1 MNMTFPDPDKL
12 DDYLLDPTH
21 EAELSRVQA
30 RRDSVKAEGAIASKY
45 WGGIQWRIVV
55 TFSINAVLWTSVLV
69 LGLNGM
75 IPLWAGLIVNTVLA
89 ATFYMPMHEAV
100 HKNIWGKVAR
110 GRVVEE
116 IIGMLCSVPLLMPFR
131 NHRASHMRHHAYTN
145 DPDRDPDYF
154 SQGEL
159 RELPVKFLSV
169 TFINALLPLFAF
181 IPPMRKLL
189 HPAMVRANQASANKT
204 EGLMQ
209 LRFWLITHGVLLAAV
224 LTGFGWQA
232 FLLWYLPARLQLF
245 WLAFVFAWYPHHPG
259 NKQGRY
265 VDTRVAVFPG
275 STFLI
280 RGHDHHA
287 LHHLFPRVAHYRL
300 PAMWQEMATDL
311 VGKGVRAEGRAL
323 EATGPV
329 VW

>member
-1 MNMTFPDPDKL
+1 M
-12 DDYLLDPTH
+12 
-21 EAELSRVQA
+21 
-30 RRDSVKAEGAIASKY
+30 
-45 WGGIQWRIVV
+45 
-55 TFSINAVLWTSVLV
+55 
-69 LGLNGM
+69 
-75 IPLWAGLIVNTVLA
+75 LA

-100 HKNIWGKVAR
+100 HKNIWGKVSR

-116 IIGMLCSVPLLMPFR
+116 IIGTLCSVPLLMPFR

-154 SQGEL
+154 SQGNL
-159 RELPVKFLSV
+159 RDLPVKFLSV
-169 TFINALLPLFAF
+169 TCINALLPLFAF

-209 LRFWLITHGVLLAAV
+209 LRFWLITHGVLLTAV

-259 NKQGRY
+259 NEQGRY

-311 VGKGVRAEGRAL
+311 VAKGVRAEGRAL

>member
-1 MNMTFPDPDKL
+1 VN
-12 DDYLLDPTH
+12 
-21 EAELSRVQA
+21 
-30 RRDSVKAEGAIASKY
+30 G
-45 WGGIQWRIVV
+45 
-55 TFSINAVLWTSVLV
+55 VL
-69 LGLNGM
+69 
-75 IPLWAGLIVNTVLA
+75 PLWAGLIVNTMLA

-100 HKNIWGKVAR
+100 HKNIWGKVSS

-116 IIGMLCSVPLLMPFR
+116 IIGTLCSVPLLMPFR

-154 SQGEL
+154 SQGNL
-159 RELPVKFLSV
+159 RDLPIKFLSV
-169 TFINALLPLFAF
+169 TCINALLPLFAF

-209 LRFWLITHGVLLAAV
+209 LRFWLITHGVLLTAV

-259 NKQGRY
+259 NEKGRY

-300 PAMWQEMATDL
+300 PALWQEMATDL
-311 VGKGVRAEGRAL
+311 VAKGVRAEGRAL

>member
-1 MNMTFPDPDKL
+1 MEMTFPEPDHL

-21 EAELSRVQA
+21 EAELGQVQA
-30 RRDSVKAEGAIASKY
+30 RRDSVKAEGVIASKY

-55 TFSINAVLWTSVLV
+55 TFSVCAVLWSSVLV
-69 LGLNGM
+69 LGMNGT
-75 IPLWAGLIVNTVLA
+75 IPLWTGLILNTLLA

-100 HKNIWGKVAR
+100 HKNIWGKVTS

-116 IIGMLCSVPLLMPFR
+116 LIGMLCSVPILIPFR
-131 NHRASHMRHHAYTN
+131 LHRASHMRHHAYTN
-145 DPDRDPDYF
+145 DPDRDPDF
-154 SQGEL
+154 FFQGEL
-159 RELPVKFLSV
+159 RDLPLKVLSLNS
-169 TFINALLPLFAF
+169 INALLPLFAF

-189 HPAMVRANQASANKT
+189 HPAMARGRGGANKA

-209 LRFWLITHGVLLAAV
+209 LRFWLISHGVLLVAV
-224 LTGFGWQA
+224 LAGFGWPA
-232 FLLWYLPARLQLF
+232 FLLWYLPSRLQIGWVAL
-245 WLAFVFAWYPHHPG
+245 VFAWFPHHRG
-259 NKQGRY
+259 DKQGRY

-300 PAMWQEMATDL
+300 PALWKEMAPDL
-311 VGKGVRAEGRAL
+311 VDKGVRAEGRAL
-323 EATGPV
+323 QATGPI

>member
-1 MNMTFPDPDKL
+1 MAVNFPDPDKL

-21 EAELSRVQA
+21 EAEFSRVQA
-30 RRDSVKAEGAIASKY
+30 RRDSVKAEGVIAAKY

-55 TFSINAVLWTSVLV
+55 TFAVYAVLWTAVLA
-69 LGLNGM
+69 LGINGT
-75 IPLWAGLIVNTVLA
+75 IPLWAGLVINTMLA

-100 HKNIWGKVAR
+100 HKNIWGKVSQ
-110 GRVVEE
+110 GRFVEDG
-116 IIGMLCSVPLLMPFR
+116 IGMLCSVPLLMPFKL
-131 NHRASHMRHHAYTN
+131 HRASHMRHHAYTN

-154 SQGEL
+154 SQGSWK
-159 RELPVKFLSV
+159 ELPLKFMSV
-169 TFINALLPLFAF
+169 SSVNILLPLFALV
-181 IPPMRKLL
+181 PPMRKLL
-189 HPAMVRANQASANKT
+189 HPALVRSNKAGANKA

-209 LRFWLITHGVLLAAV
+209 LRFWLLSHGVLLVAA
-224 LTGFGWQA
+224 LTGFGWPA

-245 WLAFVFAWYPHHPG
+245 WLALVFAWYPHHPG

-300 PAMWQEMATDL
+300 PAMWQEMASDL
-311 VGKGVRAEGRAL
+311 VPKGVRAEGRAL
-323 EATGPV
+323 EANSPI